1 MRMVR
6 QRSPTSK
13 SSSGDRMLTQTPA
26 LLPATQAGVSDEAAY
41 KQALDILIPMGEYFQ
56 VQDDVLDAFAP
67 PEVLGKIGTDIQ
79 VRRAA
84 ASLASYV
91 QLQLTTSTPIPLR
104 CTLQD
109 NKCSWPIN
117 LALSLA
123 SPAQRQ
129 TLDVNYGVR
138 SAETEAKVKAVYAE
152 LDIQAKFDA
161 YEAKSYR
168 EINEAIEQVDEAKT
182 GLKREVFRSFLAKV
196 YKRTK

>member
-1 MRMVR
+1 
-6 QRSPTSK
+6 
-13 SSSGDRMLTQTPA
+13 
-26 LLPATQAGVSDEAAY
+26 
-41 KQALDILIPMGEYFQ
+41 
-56 VQDDVLDAFAP
+56 
-67 PEVLGKIGTDIQ
+67 
-79 VRRAA
+79 VRRLHR
-84 ASLASYV
+84 SK
-91 QLQLTTSTPIPLR
+91 PIPVEASGFSWQPR
-104 CTLQD
+104 PYPRRALQD

-129 TLDVNYGVR
+129 TLDANYGVR